1 MANKG
6 GQLWKE
12 YMRGSGY
19 SADSSGQTQSSR
31 KSSVEPTIKSRGQE
45 EWEKFK
51 ASGGLDSVFSTSV
64 VDDFIRDSQA
74 YMQQAGQRLQG
85 MNWESARNPAQRQDW
100 SRDAGSLQRRYHEAR
115 AFLRDNADRFD
126 PENRAKLQSYL
137 DQFDR
142 DFIKV
147 QEGYRGSREF
157 YDQFQTEKDYRSY
170 VAAQEELENK
180 KNLDLD
186 AYARETAELEKSLDA
201 VDYDWTDANQREK
214 ADAEVKKIQDEV
226 YRRKLYL
233 NQARALQEKER
244 LSSVAN
250 PESKGYDPEFE
261 KKREYKST
269 EAEDFWGK
277 LTSQYN
283 MGYADLA
290 YEYINRKEMRD
301 EINQNYAAMKRVRY
315 AESPFQQKGY
325 DHLTDG
331 EIDIYNYYYANGGKQ
346 AAQKYLDSIQEDLN
360 YRKAA
365 AMYAKMEGKTGLEML
380 HGVEAGLDQFAS
392 GIKGAVKGVMG
403 EESYTPPTATQFA
416 SGMVRKDLEDNGWKL
431 PQALGGAS
439 VGQVGYDA
447 ITTTTNM
454 VPSILGSVLANA
466 VVPGSG
472 AVVGNA
478 LMGAS
483 AAGNA
488 YEEAIREGHDKAHA
502 RAYAAAM
509 GGSEVAMQYVL
520 GGISKLGGVVSN
532 HAISKALAGVESG
545 VRRAALELGG
555 SMTSEALEEG
565 VQEVMTPVFERLF
578 LNKEDAEVD
587 WSEVA
592 YSAILGGLTAG
603 VLEGPGTVAEVLRK
617 HDPNTAPA
625 EAGKTYHEPVVD
637 AQEQE
642 QAVAESAQVP
652 VEEPVQAAPEAA
664 QVPVQE
670 MAEQEETVQ
679 EEPEEAPITLKD
691 LSEKYGSRAADMEK
705 TYLEGQDVQEYD
717 RAFQMAYDMGK
728 SGVSESYVQKS
739 SAAAYLAETQ
749 RNIAYQMGAMDAKT
763 EAAGKARSNAALD
776 NGKTGWHKGV
786 VKGQDVDIADMA
798 KAFNDPQKKAYKY
811 LSSIA
816 QATGVDIVLYKSQ
829 LGEDGQYQGA
839 QGKFMGKENAIYID
853 INAGLKSYRDAQ
865 SLSDYTMMRTFDH
878 EFTHFIEKWDPE
890 GYNGLRETVFS
901 AMEEKGV
908 DVGEWIEKAAAK
920 TGLDYEKASREVVAE
935 AMTDILTDSHFL
947 EQLATKHQNVFQQLL
962 SKLKEFIADVKEHFK
977 AMTAGTKE
985 ARALK
990 QQLEGTVSYM
1000 ESVVRKFDEAAVKA
1014 VESYQQ
1020 TVAEEETVRK
1030 EAAQEVKTEET
1041 KEAREEPKQ
1050 EPKEETPKAY
1060 RSENGY
1066 TIQTKA
1072 QYGTLEVSFDSKPPK
1087 NVLDTLK
1094 DNKFRW
1100 NGKRKLWYGRADQT
1114 AIQEALD
1121 AAYQVAAKPVKQV
1134 AAAEEKPAQTA
1145 PAPAKVEEK
1154 KEEPTVEKLSI
1165 KKADWEARD
1174 IVWTAPDRK
1183 TPIAYSTVASMEMI
1197 ELLCAEYPTAT
1208 VKELIKK
1215 VNYDL
1220 EAKKVLHQYIAF
1232 GFGDENAKA
1241 FFGKNLRNAPNSEYT
1256 YRESVKEEPA
1266 NGESENGIDA
1276 ETVLQPAVR
1285 GAGAAR
1291 LLDGVESQP
1300 VQSGSEGRG
1309 SVPAAREQGTAD
1321 AGRDRQPDAAGDASE
1336 RGEGDRL
1343 GGDLQQLPEL
1353 KDPEQKQEEPQQADQ
1368 QMKEEVRQK
1377 VEEISTVEPKG
1388 SNFVIGDSL
1397 HLPSGTKA
1405 RTKANIEAI
1414 QIVKNLIRENRFA
1427 TATEQEAL
1435 SKYVGWGGL
1444 ADAFGKP
1451 VSDRQTRKIVYEPV
1465 AGLEEEFSQLK
1476 EMLTEEEYK
1485 AARESTKNAHYTSIE
1500 VIRGMYDGLKHL
1512 GFTGGRMLE
1521 PSSGVGNF
1529 VGAMP
1534 GDMTSQ
1540 VKSWTM
1546 VELDNITGQI
1556 AKYLYP
1562 HSDVRIQGFEQTNLP
1577 DGYMDVAIGNVPFGN
1592 YGISDKSYP
1601 KTVTSSIH
1609 NYFFAKALDK
1619 VRSGGLVMFITS
1631 HYTMDAR
1638 DSAVRKYI
1646 MARADLLGA
1655 VRLPNTAFSENA
1667 GTSVVSDILILKKRP
1682 DKTAYS
1688 GQSFENLTLH
1698 QTDAGGTN
1706 INEYFQ
1712 EHPQMVLGKM
1722 TMGRGMYGYNELTV
1736 NPDPSSGP
1744 LSQQVRQAISSI
1756 TEKMEYPAVQ
1766 TPEQANFQQA
1776 RAKKRNQRLTVKD
1789 GVVQVKD
1796 EQGKL
1801 RKLDVDAATAKR
1813 ICGMVGIR
1821 DANTALCDALQQGQK
1836 EAVIQEL
1843 RKKLNDLYDSFV
1855 KENGYLNAPAN
1866 KKAINSFA
1874 DRYSILSLE
1883 NYTPKEGKNPAKATK
1898 ADIFSKNTVA
1908 ANRTAAKADSVAEG
1922 LTISLN
1928 TKGTVD
1934 ASLIA
1939 RLTGE
1944 KVESVT
1950 RQMIDQRLVFKDKDG
1965 NLIPAVQYLSGNVRA
1980 KLRQMEGLV
1989 GIDPDYR
1996 NNVEALREVVPETV
2010 PYTDIYVNPGATW
2023 VPTSVYEG
2031 FVGYILDRSNYQS
2044 WRTGKRDFQV
2054 EYVPETNEYKVAIN
2068 DPYAK
2073 NSARNTQVWG
2083 ESGKTF
2089 AQIFENMLNGR
2100 RTNVYKTDADGNRV
2114 LDRVKTEAVAEKAEK
2129 LTVEFQKWLWQDEDR
2144 RVQMQELYN
2153 ESYNALVTPKYTG
2166 ESLSVNGLNSAFTL
2180 RPHQKDAVARIL
2192 NSGGNTLLAHRV
2204 GAGKTLEMAAA
2215 AMKLKQ
2221 LGVIKKPMFVVPNNV
2236 VAQWGKEFKEYFPAA
2251 NILVVGDEDMTKDQ
2265 RMTTISRIKNNDYDA
2280 VILAY
2285 TKFEKIPMTT
2295 AWREQFYQEQIDNIL
2310 FAINAE
2316 RESQS
2321 GKSFTVKELEKKRKQ
2336 LEGKL
2341 KKLTGKEKDE
2351 EGAMFE
2357 DLGVDALFVDEAHN
2371 FKNLEYTT
2379 RMNNVSGLGNAD
2391 GSQRAFDLYTKVR
2404 YLQQLNGG
2412 RGIVFATATPV
2423 MNSMTEMY
2431 IMQRYLQ
2438 PDTLQQLGIDN
2449 FDSWAKMFGEVVN
2462 SLEIAPSGV
2471 GYRVKQT
2478 FSKFKNVKSLQQ
2490 LFRSFTDV
2498 MTEIPGLK
2506 IPKMKGGKVQI
2517 VECLP
2522 GAFQESYMEELAAR
2536 AENVRNVDPSV
2547 DNMLKITS
2555 DGRKISY
2562 SQRMID
2568 PGLPYEESGKIYK
2581 CCENV
2586 WKVYQESQKTKGT
2599 QMIFCDMATPK
2610 GSSNKSNSDTDTEE
2624 FGSVDMESAQ
2634 LYDDMKARMIQLGIP
2649 AKEIAFIHDAKND
2662 KQKAALAQKMNE
2674 GKIRVLIGSTGKM
2687 GVGLNAQVKAAAI
2700 HHLDAPWRPGDIEQR
2715 DGRVFRQKNENEEA
2729 YKFVYVT
2736 KGSFD
2741 SRLWDI
2747 LERKQKF
2754 INQVMNGEDV
2764 GNEIEDTGEV
2774 TLSAAEV
2781 KAVASGSPL
2790 IMEQVALEKE
2800 ISKLESLQQAH
2811 IAGVNRAKEL
2821 ISKDQQRI
2829 TMLEK
2834 RVSDAKA
2841 DLKTRKDTYSSEKV
2855 FSIEIGNDRFTKK
2868 KDAGAALVAEAQ
2880 AKAKEGTYTTIGKF
2894 AGFTLRVVKTQEGI
2908 SGLVAG
2914 AGNYVFN
2921 LYPQNPT
2928 YGMNHLISMVEGLE
2942 QMLTSWEGDLAE
2954 TQKDLAIQK
2963 ELASALFDQQEVL
2976 KEKRSRYREVMD
2988 ELNPPKEQQNVSE
3001 EDVQYQTRRRS
3012 SQEDYRT
3019 DGVHWAVEAGVM
3031 SRSEARVVWEAI
3043 ANADKRGYYYP
3054 ETEYGDKFVFSD
3066 NALFIVD
3073 TDYHNPVVKKVIR
3086 FDESYG
3092 VNSGYAK
3099 ELIINARG
3107 NPARHREAL
3116 RNVEN
3121 VFGDG
3126 YISEYYRGAYI
3137 ANERE
3142 KRGGKG
3148 ENRRGGYTETDEQY
3162 QLRNERLSDRE
3173 VLATAASAVNPADLD
3188 ETERNALDIYQRKLD
3203 KFRLMQDKRLEL
3215 GKLYKQQQF
3224 GPNVDR
3230 QAAAQT
3236 LEKMKHMDEALT
3248 EANDTLLEVEN
3259 NKVLQQVLKKARVV
3273 VEQAQKAHDDEI
3285 LKRWRD
3291 RRNDSAQIQKY
3302 RKRIQKDVNTM
3313 TDWVLK
3319 PSGKDIL
3326 KHIPDALK
3334 ATVIPF
3340 LSSIDF
3346 TSKRQLNGGEATKA
3360 DQRFMQRLQA
3370 LRKALAPGMD
3380 PENWY
3385 AEYDLPPKFLERLDR
3400 FIEAAQKLVGDKQGT
3415 FVLNKMTSQELK
3427 DLADTVSSLKNLI
3440 ANTNKFHA
3448 NAMFQHVS
3456 DAGEATI
3463 STLVEQKP
3471 DSGKHGAVK
3480 NFLLWEQMRPAYGF
3494 ERFGE
3499 GGKAIYDGLR
3509 RGQAKLAFNARSIL
3523 DFAEKTYTK
3532 EEVQK
3537 WSREVLKIELEDE
3550 ETLQIPVAAA
3560 MALYELSKRKQ
3571 AFEHILGGGIR
3582 VAAFQKDGKTVS
3594 DAGHKVTFEDVA
3606 RIQAAL
3612 TDRQKEVADKLQGF
3626 MQEQGGQWGNYVSM
3640 ARFGEKLFGEEHYFP
3655 INSDGRHLQATAD
3668 EKGGAGLYSL
3678 LNMGF
3683 TKETTPG
3690 ARNRIIVYNI
3700 FDVFANHM
3708 ASMAQYNAMALPV
3721 LDAVKWFNYQ
3731 QKTEVQEEVDGKLVT
3746 HMDVEDSVRDEL
3758 SRVYGTF
3765 EEKRP
3770 GSGKKG
3776 FAETFILNILRGYNG
3791 TEAQGSPMDSMGLKL
3806 LHTYNRAQ
3814 VAYNLRVVI
3823 QQPLAVTR
3831 AGLLLDANSI
3841 LRGMKMGPKAVQ
3853 RNIQE
3858 MQQHS
3863 GIAAWKALGFY
3874 DVNISRGLTSLI
3886 KQEETFSEK
3895 VTEVGMKGAELA
3907 DNLTW
3912 AAIWNACKEQVRRK
3926 GTGPNDAGYMDQVAQ
3941 LFEDVI
3947 YKTQVVDSILTK
3959 NEFMRDKGYFAR
3971 AVGSFM
3977 SEPTTTASMLVSAYD
3992 QYYRDLQSGMS
4003 RQQAWKKN
4011 RGTIART
4018 AAVYGLG
4025 ALVLAAATA
4034 AADGLRDD
4042 DDYQEYGEKWQEAFW
4057 ENLLEELSPFNKLP
4071 LVSDVWELAK
4081 ELVGKF
4087 TGTDLYGNA
4096 PQSVIMQWYDVLSK
4110 SAEIFHDKLFGE
4122 QTNYTWYAGIYKLL
4136 QAASGISGYPLAALT
4151 REIVTAWNNII
4162 GAMAPSLKVKAY
4174 DPGPEKNI
4182 RYAYQDGYLTEEEA
4196 TRELLG
4202 KGLADTENEAYWKVR
4217 DWETDGSRYDA
4228 LHEAVLAGQ
4237 DITELVGEF
4246 TEHGYS
4252 NKEISNNIRDQI
4264 GEWYQEGKI
4273 SKQRATELVGKYTDL
4288 TKAETTKIIN
4298 QWSAKVVTGV
4308 AYGDIKEAYLG
4319 GQLSK
4324 RQAVDMYVRFGGME
4338 RQQAREKVEVWEFVK
4353 RYPECEGITYPA
4365 IAAYREF
4372 GSGMSAKTFY
4382 DVWKYESSVSADVDA
4397 NGEAISGSKKRKV
4410 LDYINRK
4417 NLTVSQKDGLYYA
4430 FGWAESKINEA
4441 PWH

>member
-6 GQLWKE
+6 RKLWEDYK
-12 YMRGSGY
+12 RGSGY
-19 SADSSGQTQSSR
+19 SAASSSQTQSSR
-31 KSSVEPTIKSRGQE
+31 KSSSVEPTVKSRGQE

-64 VDDFIRDSQA
+64 VDDFVRDSQA

-85 MNWESARNPAQRQDW
+85 MDW
-100 SRDAGSLQRRYHEAR
+100 AKSKDQNAHKAWLREEGNLQRRYSEAN
-115 AFLRDNADRFD
+115 AFLRNNAGSFD
-126 PENRAKLQSYL
+126 QGKLREIQSYF
-137 DQFDR
+137 DQFDSN
-142 DFIKV
+142 FPKV
-147 QEGYRGSREF
+147 KDSYRGGRDF
-157 YDQFQTEKDYRSY
+157 YDQFQTEKEYSDY
-170 VAAQEELENK
+170 AAQQEDLQNK
-180 KNLDLD
+180 RNLDIK
-186 AYARETAELEKSLDA
+186 AYEKEIADLEKSADSIE
-201 VDYDWTDANQREK
+201 YDWTNAASRKE
-214 ADAEVKKIQDEV
+214 AEAEIKRIQDEV
-226 YRRKLYL
+226 YRRKTYL
-233 NQARALQEKER
+233 NQAKAIQEKER

-261 KKREYKST
+261 TKREYEST
-269 EAEDFWGK
+269 EAENFWGK

-290 YEYINRKEMRD
+290 YEYINRKEMRE
-301 EINQNYAAMKRVRY
+301 EINKKSTAYNRGAE
-315 AESPFQQKGY
+315 ESPFQQKGY

-331 EIDIYNYYYANGGKQ
+331 EIDIYNYYYAKGGKQ

-392 GIKGAVKGVMG
+392 GIKGAAKGVMG
-403 EESYTPPTATQFA
+403 DESYTPPTATQIA
-416 SGMVRKDLEDNGWKL
+416 SGMVRQDLEDTGWKL

-439 VGQVGYDA
+439 LGQVGYDA

-454 VPSILGSVLANA
+454 VPSILGATLANA

-472 AVVGNA
+472 AFVGNA

-488 YEEAIREGHDKAHA
+488 YTEAIQQGHSKDQA

-509 GGSEVAMQYVL
+509 GGSEVAMQYAL
-520 GGISKLGGVVSN
+520 GGISKLGGVVSD
-532 HAISKALAGVESG
+532 HIVSKTISKALAGVENG
-545 VRRAALELGG
+545 VRKAALELGG
-555 SMTSEALEEG
+555 KVASEALEEG
-565 VQEVMTPVFERLF
+565 VQEVLTPVFQNLF
-578 LNKEDAEVD
+578 LHADADVD

-603 VLEGPGTVAEVLRK
+603 VLEGPSVVGNAMADSG
-617 HDPNTAPA
+617 HPA
-625 EAGKTYHEPVVD
+625 EPGQ
-637 AQEQE
+637 AQQPR
-642 QAVAESAQVP
+642 QDGGMSTAEKP
-652 VEEPVQAAPEAA
+652 ETPQAAPTVTAPQDTSQQELAQEESPAA
-664 QVPVQE
+664 GGDIQKVAAKFGKQAKAVEQIYRLGG
-670 MAEQEETVQ
+670 AEQ
-679 EEPEEAPITLKD
+679 
-691 LSEKYGSRAADMEK
+691 
-705 TYLEGQDVQEYD
+705 DVDSFE
-717 RAFQMAYDMGK
+717 RAFSLAHEMGR
-728 SGVSESYVQKS
+728 SGVSEDYTIHSPATQTLTEQQRRFAWQTGQAAGAEMAQTRS
-739 SAAAYLAETQ
+739 ARNAAAV
-749 RNIAYQMGAMDAKT
+749 
-763 EAAGKARSNAALD
+763 

-786 VKGQDVDIADMA
+786 VKGQDVNIADMA

-816 QATGVDIVLYKSQ
+816 EVTGVDIVLYKSQ
-829 LGEDGQYQGA
+829 VGEDGKYQGA
-839 QGKFMGKENAIYID
+839 QGKFMGKENTIYID

-878 EFTHFIEKWDPE
+878 EFTHFVEKWDPE

-901 AMEEKGV
+901 VMEENGT
-908 DVGEWIEKAAAK
+908 DVGELIERTAAR
-920 TGLDYEKASREVVAE
+920 TGLTYEQASREVIAE
-935 AMTDILTDSHFL
+935 AMTDILPDSTFL
-947 EQLATKHQNVFQQLL
+947 EQLAKKHQNVFQQLL
-962 SKLKEFIADVKEHFK
+962 SKLKEFIADVKAHFK

-990 QQLEGTVSYM
+990 QQLEETVSYM

-1020 TVAEEETVRK
+1020 TVAEEETIRQEETVQK
-1030 EAAQEVKTEET
+1030 ETAQEEKAE
-1041 KEAREEPKQ
+1041 EARGESKR
-1050 EPKEETPKAY
+1050 EPKEETPKAN

-1066 TIQTKA
+1066 TIQTNA

-1087 NVLDTLK
+1087 DVLDTLK

-1100 NGKRKLWYGRADQT
+1100 NGKRKLWYGKANQT
-1114 AIQEALD
+1114 AIQNALD
-1121 AAYQVAAKPVKQV
+1121 AAYQAAAKPAEQV
-1134 AAAEEKPAQTA
+1134 AAVAEKSAQAA
-1145 PAPAKVEEK
+1145 PAPGKVEEK
-1154 KEEPTVEKLSI
+1154 KEELTFEKLSI

-1197 ELLCAEYPTAT
+1197 EALCEDNPKAT
-1208 VKELIKK
+1208 IKELIKK

-1220 EAKKVLHQYIAF
+1220 ETKKVLHQYIAF

-1241 FFGKNLRNAPNSEYT
+1241 FFGKNLRNDPNSEYT
-1256 YRESVKEEPA
+1256 YREPVKEEPA
-1266 NGESENGIDA
+1266 NGESKNGTDGEA
-1276 ETVLQPAVR
+1276 VLQPAVR

-1300 VQSGSEGRG
+1300 VQPGGEGRG

-1321 AGRDRQPDAAGDASE
+1321 AGRDRQPDAAGPASE

-1353 KDPEQKQEEPQQADQ
+1353 KDPEQKQEEPQSADQ
-1368 QMKEEVRQK
+1368 QLKEEVRQK
-1377 VEEISTVEPKG
+1377 VEEVSTVEPKG

-1414 QIVKNLIRENRFA
+1414 RIVKNLIRENRFA

-1451 VSDRQTRKIVYEPV
+1451 VSNRQTRKLEYEPV
-1465 AGLEEEFSQLK
+1465 AGLEKEFSQLK
-1476 EMLTEEEYK
+1476 EILTEEEYK
-1485 AARESTKNAHYTSIE
+1485 AARESTKNAHYTSVE

-1546 VELDNITGQI
+1546 VELDNITGHI

-1592 YGISDKSYP
+1592 YAISDKSYP
-1601 KTVTSSIH
+1601 KTVTNSIH

-1619 VRSGGLVMFITS
+1619 VRPGGLVMFITS

-1655 VRLPNTAFSENA
+1655 VRLPNNAFSENA
-1667 GTSVVSDILILKKRP
+1667 GTSVVSDILILKKRRE
-1682 DKTAYS
+1682 KTSYT
-1688 GQSFENLTLH
+1688 GQGFESVSWTNL
-1698 QTDAGGTN
+1698 GGVGVS
-1706 INEYFQ
+1706 INEYFKN
-1712 EHPQMVLGKM
+1712 HPEMILGKVA
-1722 TMGRGMYGYNELTV
+1722 MGRGMYGSNEMTV
-1736 NPDPSSGP
+1736 NPFPDKGP
-1744 LSQQVRQAISSI
+1744 LGQQVGKAISSI
-1756 TEKMEYPAVQ
+1756 TEKMEYSAVQ

-1796 EQGKL
+1796 EQGNL

-1813 ICGMVGIR
+1813 ISGMVGIR

-1836 EAVIQEL
+1836 ETVIQEL
-1843 RKKLNDLYDSFV
+1843 RNKLNQLYDSFV

-1883 NYTPKEGKNPAKATK
+1883 NYTPKDGKNPATATK
-1898 ADIFSKNTVA
+1898 ADIFSRNTVA
-1908 ANRTAAKADSVAEG
+1908 ANRTAAKADTVAEG

-1934 ASLIA
+1934 AGLIA

-1980 KLRQMEGLV
+1980 KLRQMEGLE

-2010 PYTDIYVNPGATW
+2010 AYTDIYVNPGATW
-2023 VPTSVYEG
+2023 VPTAVYEG

-2054 EYVPETNEYKVAIN
+2054 EYVSETNEYKVAIN

-2073 NSARNTQVWG
+2073 TSARNTQVWG

-2114 LDRVKTEAVAEKAEK
+2114 LDRAKTEAVAEKAEK
-2129 LTVEFQKWLWQDEDR
+2129 LTAEFQKWLWQDEKR
-2144 RVQMQELYN
+2144 RVEMQELYN
-2153 ESYNALVTPKYTG
+2153 ESYNALVTPKYSG
-2166 ESLSVNGLNSAFTL
+2166 ENLTVNGLNAAFTL

-2341 KKLTGKEKDE
+2341 KKLTDKEKDE

-2517 VECLP
+2517 VECMP
-2522 GAFQESYMEELAAR
+2522 GEFQESYMKELAER
-2536 AENVRNVDPSV
+2536 AENVKGVDPSE

-2568 PGLPYEESGKIYK
+2568 PSLPYEESGKIYK

-2610 GSSNKSNSDTDTEE
+2610 GSSNKSNSDTDMEE

-2649 AKEIAFIHDAKND
+2649 AQEIAFIHDAKND
-2662 KQKAALAQKMNE
+2662 KQKAGLAQKMNE

-2687 GVGLNAQVKAAAI
+2687 GVGLNAQVKAVAI

-2754 INQVMNGEDV
+2754 INQVMNGENV
-2764 GNEIEDTGEV
+2764 GNEIEDTGDV

-2811 IAGVNRAKEL
+2811 IAGVNRAKEM
-2821 ISKDQQRI
+2821 IGKDQQRI
-2829 TMLEK
+2829 AMLEK

-2855 FSIEIGNDRFTKK
+2855 FSIRIGNDTFADKK
-2868 KDAGAALVAEAQ
+2868 EAGAALAAQAQ
-2880 AKAKEGTYTTIGKF
+2880 AKAKEGAYTAIGKF
-2894 AGFTLRVVKTQEGI
+2894 AGFTLRVVKETEGI

-2914 AGNYVFN
+2914 SGNYGFKLHPLN
-2921 LYPQNPT
+2921 TT
-2928 YGMNHLISMVEGLE
+2928 YGMNHLISVVEGIDQRL
-2942 QMLTSWEGDLAE
+2942 SGWEADLSE
-2954 TQKDLAIQK
+2954 TRKDLAIQK
-2963 ELASALFDQQEVL
+2963 ELASAPFDQQDVL
-2976 KEKRSRYREVMD
+2976 KQKRSRYREVMD

-3001 EDVQYQTRRRS
+3001 EDVQYQARRRS
-3012 SQEDYRT
+3012 SEEDYRT

-3054 ETEYGDKFVFSD
+3054 ETEYGDKFVSSD

-3107 NPARHREAL
+3107 NPARHRESMRAL
-3116 RNVEN
+3116 EDYY
-3121 VFGDG
+3121 GEG
-3126 YISEYYRGAYI
+3126 YALEYSYGEWRSNAGKERRREGTDSERVYP
-3137 ANERE
+3137 E
-3142 KRGGKG
+3142 
-3148 ENRRGGYTETDEQY
+3148 DSEQY

-3173 VLATAASAVNPADLD
+3173 VLETAASAVDPADLD
-3188 ETERNALDIYQRKLD
+3188 EKERNALDIFQRKLD
-3203 KFRLMQDKRLEL
+3203 AFHEMQDKRLEL
-3215 GKLYKQQQF
+3215 GRLYKQQQF

-3230 QAAAQT
+3230 EEAAKTRARMQT
-3236 LEKMKHMDEALT
+3236 MDDAIARANEK
-3248 EANDTLLEVEN
+3248 LLEVEETA
-3259 NKVLQQVLKKARVV
+3259 VLRQVLKKARVV

-3291 RRNDSAQIQKY
+3291 RRNDSAAIQKY
-3302 RKRIQKDVNTM
+3302 RKRIYRDVQTM
-3313 TDWVLK
+3313 IDWVLK

-3326 KHIPDALK
+3326 KHVPDALK
-3334 ATVIPF
+3334 NTVIPF
-3340 LSSIDF
+3340 LNCIDF
-3346 TSKRQLNGGEATKA
+3346 TSKRRLNGGEATKA
-3360 DQRFMQRLQA
+3360 DEILVERMEK
-3370 LRKALAPGMD
+3370 LRDELVSGNKINLEEMY
-3380 PENWY
+3380 Y
-3385 AEYDLPPKFLERLDR
+3385 AYDLPPKFLERLDR
-3400 FIEAAQKLVGDKQGT
+3400 FIEAANKLVKEKNGT
-3415 FVLNKMTSQELK
+3415 LVINQMTSQELK
-3427 DLADTVSSLKNLI
+3427 DLADTVSSLKTLI

-3448 NAMFQHVS
+3448 NAVFQHVS
-3456 DAGEATI
+3456 DASEDTI
-3463 STLVEQKP
+3463 GTLAP
-3471 DSGKHGAVK
+3471 LPADSGEYGELK

-3494 ERFGE
+3494 ERFGK

-3509 RGQAKLAFNARSIL
+3509 RGQAKLAFNARKIL

-3537 WSREVLKIELEDE
+3537 WSREVLKIELEDG

-3731 QKTEVQEEVDGKLVT
+3731 QKTEVQEKVDGKLVT

-3858 MQQHS
+3858 MQHHS

-3926 GTGPNDAGYMDQVAQ
+3926 GTDPSSAGYMDQVVQ

-3959 NEFMRDKGYFAR
+3959 NEFMRDKGYFGR
-3971 AVGSFM
+3971 SVSSFM

-4162 GAMAPSLKVKAY
+4162 GAMAPSLKVKTY

-4228 LHEAVLAGQ
+4228 LYEAVLAGQ

-4264 GEWYQEGKI
+4264 GEWCQEGKI

-4288 TKAETTKIIN
+4288 TKVETTKIIN

-4353 RYPECEGITYPA
+4353 RYPECEGISYSA

-4397 NGEAISGSKKRKV
+4397 NGKAISGSKKRKV
-4410 LDYINRK
+4410 LDYINRQ

-4430 FGWAESKINEA
+4430 FGWAESKISEA

>member
-6 GQLWKE
+6 RKLWEDYK
-12 YMRGSGY
+12 RGSGY
-19 SADSSGQTQSSR
+19 SAASSGQTQSSR
-31 KSSVEPTIKSRGQE
+31 KSSSVEPTVKSRGRE

-64 VDDFIRDSQA
+64 VDDFVRDSQA

-85 MNWESARNPAQRQDW
+85 MDWAAARDPAQRQDW

-115 AFLRDNADRFD
+115 AFLRDNADRFA

-137 DQFDR
+137 DQFGR
-142 DFIKV
+142 DFTKV

-157 YDQFQTEKDYRSY
+157 YDQFADQAGYEDYLRRQQLWLNQDDLLQERRSAFEQRTPTDGLSQQQREGRIQDLTKQIDAIDAELARNERSSAYLGAAPVDGKALREKRKGLADQLAKVMDEGGYRQTDILDRKIRDSVQDVAGKGLKQGYAANPIAHNDQKEMEAYREALQDMGYLAGKREELDYFQKYDGKTQKDTFFGQSGANYDMGRMNQDSALAWNAY
-170 VAAQEELENK
+170 LNDPTQDNRRKAEAIDQLITQYAKDNEAALADDGTLPWISKTLANYLPQFFDQAKYSAAGGALGLMTGNPTAVKAGVAAGSGLYSYETMRGAAFKGLLEAGVDEQTARAAAQDEAVISSLIEMGDTA
-180 KNLDLD
+180 LDLATLGGGKVID
-186 AYARETAELEKSLDA
+186 LLTGGG
-201 VDYDWTDANQREK
+201 
-214 ADAEVKKIQDEV
+214 KKV
-226 YRRKLYL
+226 
-233 NQARALQEKER
+233 
-244 LSSVAN
+244 
-250 PESKGYDPEFE
+250 FE
-261 KKREYKST
+261 K
-269 EAEDFWGK
+269 
-277 LTSQYN
+277 
-283 MGYADLA
+283 
-290 YEYINRKEMRD
+290 
-301 EINQNYAAMKRVRY
+301 
-315 AESPFQQKGY
+315 
-325 DHLTDG
+325 
-331 EIDIYNYYYANGGKQ
+331 
-346 AAQKYLDSIQEDLN
+346 AAQK
-360 YRKAA
+360 
-365 AMYAKMEGKTGLEML
+365 
-380 HGVEAGLDQFAS
+380 GVLSKLAS
-392 GIKGAVKGVMG
+392 
-403 EESYTPPTATQFA
+403 
-416 SGMVRKDLEDNGWKL
+416 
-431 PQALGGAS
+431 ALGKYGL
-439 VGQVGYDA
+439 
-447 ITTTTNM
+447 N
-454 VPSILGSVLANA
+454 
-466 VVPGSG
+466 
-472 AVVGNA
+472 
-478 LMGAS
+478 
-483 AAGNA
+483 
-488 YEEAIREGHDKAHA
+488 
-502 RAYAAAM
+502 
-509 GGSEVAMQYVL
+509 VL
-520 GGISKLGGVVSN
+520 G
-532 HAISKALAGVESG
+532 
-545 VRRAALELGG
+545 
-555 SMTSEALEEG
+555 EG
-565 VQEVMTPVFERLF
+565 VQEGVQEAVSIANTSR
-578 LNKEDAEVD
+578 
-587 WSEVA
+587 
-592 YSAILGGLTAG
+592 GGSGKKDLVQGAAG
-603 VLEGPGTVAEVLRK
+603 VLWDAARNGE
-617 HDPNTAPA
+617 DPNRQQILEAGKEGMKIAAMMGAAEGGYNAFVSRYLGRRTQQEAPA
-625 EAGKTYHEPVVD
+625 ENQLEEPVED
-637 AQEQE
+637 TEKQE
-642 QAVAESAQVP
+642 QAP
-652 VEEPVQAAPEAA
+652 VEEPLQAAPEAA

-679 EEPEEAPITLKD
+679 EEPEPEEAPIALKD

-739 SAAAYLAETQ
+739 SAASYLTETQ
-749 RNIAYQMGAMDAKT
+749 RNIAYQMGAMDGKT
-763 EAAGKARSNAALD
+763 KAASKAESNDALA
-776 NGKTGWHKGV
+776 NGKTGWRKGV
-786 VKGQDVDIADMA
+786 VKGQNVDIADMA

-816 QATGVDIVLYKSQ
+816 QATGVDIVLYKSR

-878 EFTHFIEKWDPE
+878 EFTHFIEKWNPE

-908 DVGEWIEKAAAK
+908 DVGEWIERAAAK

-935 AMTDILTDSHFL
+935 AMTDILMDSNFL

-1000 ESVVRKFDEAAVKA
+1000 ESVIRKFDEAAVKA

-1020 TVAEEETVRK
+1020 TVAEEETIQQEETVQK
-1030 EAAQEVKTEET
+1030 ETAQEVKTEET
-1041 KEAREEPKQ
+1041 KETREEPKQ
-1050 EPKEETPKAY
+1050 EQKEETPKAY

-1066 TIQTKA
+1066 TIQPNE
-1072 QYGTLEVSFDSKPPK
+1072 QRGTVEIIFDRKPPK
-1087 NVLDTLK
+1087 EVFDTMEA
-1094 DNKFRW
+1094 NKFHW
-1100 NGKRKLWYGRADQT
+1100 DGKT
-1114 AIQEALD
+1114 NHTTIQEALD
-1121 AAYQVAAKPVKQV
+1121 AAYQAAAKPAEQV
-1134 AAAEEKPAQTA
+1134 ATAEEKPAQAA
-1145 PAPAKVEEK
+1145 PAPAKAEEK
-1154 KEEPTVEKLSI
+1154 KEEPTFEKLSI

-1183 TPIAYSTVASMEMI
+1183 NPIAYSTVASMEMI
-1197 ELLCAEYPTAT
+1197 ELLCDEYPTAT

-1215 VNYDL
+1215 VNYDQ
-1220 EAKKVLHQYIAF
+1220 ETKKVLHQYIAF

-1241 FFGKNLRNAPNSEYT
+1241 FFGKNLRNDPNSEYT
-1256 YRESVKEEPA
+1256 YREPVKEEPA
-1266 NGESENGIDA
+1266 NGESENGTDG
-1276 ETVLQPAVR
+1276 ETVLQPTVR
-1285 GAGAAR
+1285 GAGATR

-1300 VQSGSEGRG
+1300 VQPGSEGRG

-1321 AGRDRQPDAAGDASE
+1321 AGRDRQPDTAGPASE

-1353 KDPEQKQEEPQQADQ
+1353 KDPEQKQEEPQEADQ
-1368 QMKEEVRQK
+1368 QLKEEVRQK
-1377 VEEISTVEPKG
+1377 VEEVSTVEPKG

-1414 QIVKNLIRENRFA
+1414 RIVKNLIRENRFA
-1427 TATEQEAL
+1427 TATEQETL

-1451 VSDRQTRKIVYEPV
+1451 VSDRQTHKIVYEPV
-1465 AGLEEEFSQLK
+1465 TGLEEEFSQLK
-1476 EMLTEEEYK
+1476 ELLTEEEYK

-1592 YGISDKSYP
+1592 YAISDKSYP

-1619 VRSGGLVMFITS
+1619 VRPGGLVMFITS

-1655 VRLPNTAFSENA
+1655 VRLPNNAFSENA
-1667 GTSVVSDILILKKRP
+1667 GTSVVSDILILKKRRE
-1682 DKTAYS
+1682 KTGYT
-1688 GQSFENLTLH
+1688 GQGFESVSWTNL
-1698 QTDAGGTN
+1698 DGVGVS
-1706 INEYFQ
+1706 INEYFKN
-1712 EHPQMVLGKM
+1712 HPEMILGKVA
-1722 TMGRGMYGYNELTV
+1722 MGRGMYGSNEMTV
-1736 NPDPSSGP
+1736 NPFPDKGP
-1744 LSQQVRQAISSI
+1744 LGQQVGKAISSI

-1801 RKLDVDAATAKR
+1801 HKLDVDAATAKR

-1821 DANTALCDALQQGQK
+1821 DANTALCDALRQGQK
-1836 EAVIQEL
+1836 EAVVQEL
-1843 RKKLNDLYDSFV
+1843 RKKLNNLYDSFV

-1908 ANRTAAKADSVAEG
+1908 ANRAAAKADSVAEG

-1934 ASLIA
+1934 AGLIA

-1944 KVESVT
+1944 KVETVI

-1996 NNVEALREVVPETV
+1996 NNVEALQEVVPETV
-2010 PYTDIYVNPGATW
+2010 AYTDIYVNPGATW
-2023 VPTSVYEG
+2023 VPTTVYEG

-2054 EYVPETNEYKVAIN
+2054 EYVSETNEYKVAIN

-2073 NSARNTQVWG
+2073 TSARNTQVWG

-2114 LDRVKTEAVAEKAEK
+2114 LDRAKTEAVAEKAEK
-2129 LTVEFQKWLWQDEDR
+2129 LTAEFQKWLWQDEKR
-2144 RVQMQELYN
+2144 RAEMQELYN
-2153 ESYNALVTPKYTG
+2153 ESYNALVTPKYSG
-2166 ESLSVNGLNSAFTL
+2166 ESLTVNGLNAAFTL

-2215 AMKLKQ
+2215 ATKLKQ
-2221 LGVIKKPMFVVPNNV
+2221 LGIIKKPMFVVPNNV

-2341 KKLTGKEKDE
+2341 KKLTDKEKDE
-2351 EGAMFE
+2351 DGAMFE

-2412 RGIVFATATPV
+2412 RGVVFATATPV

-2522 GAFQESYMEELAAR
+2522 GAFQEAYMEELAAR
-2536 AENVRNVDPSV
+2536 AENVRSVDPSV

-2568 PGLPYEESGKIYK
+2568 PSLPYEEAGKIYK

-2586 WKVYQESQKTKGT
+2586 WKVYQESQKAKGT

-2634 LYDDMKARMIQLGIP
+2634 LYDDMKARMVQLGIP

-2687 GVGLNAQVKAAAI
+2687 GVGLNAQVKAVAI

-2800 ISKLESLQQAH
+2800 ISKLDSLQQAH
-2811 IAGVNRAKEL
+2811 IAGVNRAKEMVG
-2821 ISKDQQRI
+2821 KDQQRI
-2829 TMLEK
+2829 AMLEK

-2841 DLKTRKDTYSSEKV
+2841 DLKTRKGTYSGEKV
-2855 FSIEIGNDRFTKK
+2855 FAIEIGKDRFTEK

-2880 AKAKEGTYTTIGKF
+2880 AKAKEGAYTTIGKF
-2894 AGFTLRVVKTQEGI
+2894 AGFDLRVVKTQEGI

-2914 AGNYVFN
+2914 AGNYGFR
-2921 LYPQNPT
+2921 LHPQNPT
-2928 YGMNHLISMVEGLE
+2928 YGMNHLISVVEGLE
-2942 QMLTSWEGDLAE
+2942 QMLSGWEGDLAE

-2963 ELASALFDQQEVL
+2963 ELASAPFDQQEVL
-2976 KEKRSRYREVMD
+2976 KEKRSRYREIMD

-3001 EDVQYQTRRRS
+3001 EDVQYQTRGDNSDVEDYERTVLRGVSAFEPGNDGRRS
-3012 SQEDYRT
+3012 AGESRQSVGKKNAGTAWERLGEEKRNQIINQVDSYTYLSEEAEMFLEFFDEESISDFGSREKSVAKMAEKFYTSMQENRVLLENDPRFKWLG
-3019 DGVHWAVEAGVM
+3019 DMMGLLIQDVEAIENGTFAGM
-3031 SRSEARVVWEAI
+3031 
-3043 ANADKRGYYYP
+3043 D
-3054 ETEYGDKFVFSD
+3054 
-3066 NALFIVD
+3066 
-3073 TDYHNPVVKKVIR
+3073 
-3086 FDESYG
+3086 DE
-3092 VNSGYAK
+3092 
-3099 ELIINARG
+3099 EL
-3107 NPARHREAL
+3107 
-3116 RNVEN
+3116 
-3121 VFGDG
+3121 
-3126 YISEYYRGAYI
+3126 
-3137 ANERE
+3137 
-3142 KRGGKG
+3142 
-3148 ENRRGGYTETDEQY
+3148 Y

-3173 VLATAASAVNPADLD
+3173 VLATAANAVNPADLG
-3188 ETERNALDIYQRKLD
+3188 EAERNALDIYQRKLD

-3259 NKVLQQVLKKARVV
+3259 NKVLQQVLRKARVV

-3291 RRNDSAQIQKY
+3291 RRNNAAQIQKY

-3334 ATVIPF
+3334 DTVIPF
-3340 LSSIDF
+3340 ISSIDF
-3346 TSKRQLNGGEATKA
+3346 TSKRQLNGGDATAA
-3360 DQRFMQRLQA
+3360 DQRFFERLQA
-3370 LRKALAPGMD
+3370 MRKVLSPESD
-3380 PENWY
+3380 PESWY
-3385 AEYDLPPKFLERLDR
+3385 SAYDLPPKFLERLDR
-3400 FIEAAQKLVGDKQGT
+3400 FIEAAQKLVGEKKGT

-3427 DLADTVSSLKNLI
+3427 DLADTVSSLKTLI

-3456 DAGEATI
+3456 DAGDSTI

-3499 GGKAIYDGLR
+3499 SGKAIYDGLR
-3509 RGQAKLAFNARSIL
+3509 RGQAKLAFNAREIL

-3537 WSREVLKIELEDE
+3537 WSREVLKIELEDG

-3626 MQEQGGQWGNYVSM
+3626 MQEQGGQWGNHVSM

-3758 SRVYGTF
+3758 DRVFGGP

-3770 GSGKKG
+3770 GSGNKG
-3776 FAETFILNILRGYNG
+3776 YAEKFVLNILKGYNG

-3831 AGLLLDANSI
+3831 AGLLLDVNSI

-3858 MQQHS
+3858 MQRYS

-3886 KQEETFSEK
+3886 KQEGTFSEK

-3926 GTGPNDAGYMDQVAQ
+3926 RTNPNDTGYMDQVAQ

-3992 QYYRDLQSGMS
+3992 QYHRDLQSGMS

-4011 RGTIART
+4011 RGMIART
-4018 AAVYGLG
+4018 AAVYGVG

-4071 LVSDVWELAK
+4071 LVSDLWELAK

-4096 PQSVIMQWYDVLSK
+4096 PQSVLMQWYDVLSK
-4110 SAEIFHDKLFGE
+4110 SVEIFHDKLFGE

-4136 QAASGISGYPLAALT
+4136 QAASGISGYPLAAAT

-4162 GAMAPSLKVKAY
+4162 GAMAPGLKVKTY

-4182 RYAYQDGYLTEEEA
+4182 KNAYLDGYLTEEEA
-4196 TRELLG
+4196 IQELLG
-4202 KGLADTENEAYWKVR
+4202 KNLADTENEAYWKVQ
-4217 DWETDGSRYDA
+4217 DWETSGGRYDEVYA
-4228 LHEAVLAGQ
+4228 AVRAEQ
-4237 DITELVGEF
+4237 DISQLMEVF
-4246 TEHGYS
+4246 TSHGY
-4252 NKEISNNIRDQI
+4252 KEEDVLSQIKRQI
-4264 GEWYQEGKI
+4264 GTWYQDREI
-4273 SKQRATELVGKYTDL
+4273 SKQQAEEMLQQYLNLSGKEIT
-4288 TKAETTKIIN
+4288 AAVN

-4308 AYGDIKEAYLG
+4308 AYGDIKEAYLS

-4324 RQAVDMYVRFGGME
+4324 RQAADMYVRFGGME

-4372 GSGMSAKTFY
+4372 GSGVSAKTFY
-4382 DVWKYESSVSADVDA
+4382 DAWKYESSVSADVDA
-4397 NGEAISGSKKRKV
+4397 NGEAISGSKKQKV
-4410 LDYINRK
+4410 LDYINRQ

-4430 FGWAESKINEA
+4430 FGWAESKISEA